1 MKMHRSKKGFTLVEI
16 MIVVVIIGLLA
27 ALAIPAFN
35 KVRMTSQNKHVANT
49 LRQIAGAA
57 DQYFMET
64 GLSTVDVSSL
74 FGNANYIAG
83 AYSAA
88 VGANASVPFTLNPTT
103 ITSAITRIEGN
114 DIAGVASR
122 DIFHDK

>member
-1 MKMHRSKKGFTLVEI
+1 MNRSKKGFTLVEI

-35 KVRMTSQNKHVANT
+35 KVRATSQDKHVANT

-57 DQYFMET
+57 DQYMMEK
-64 GLSTVDVSSL
+64 GANAVTVSDL

-83 AYSAA
+83 FSTNA
-88 VGANASVPFTLNPTT
+88 VGAAAKVPFTLSVTVIGSTT
-103 ITSAITRIEGN
+103 TQ
-114 DIAGVASR
+114 IAGTGIAGSGRSVV
-122 DIFHDK
+122 HDK